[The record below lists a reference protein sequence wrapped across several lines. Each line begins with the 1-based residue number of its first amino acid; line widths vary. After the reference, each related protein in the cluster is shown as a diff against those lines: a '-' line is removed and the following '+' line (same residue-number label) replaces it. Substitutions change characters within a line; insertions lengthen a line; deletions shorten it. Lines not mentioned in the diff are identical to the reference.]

1 VCRACSAQAS
11 SCRAWIDGACG
22 HRRPHFQ
29 LRGVR
34 GPAWFWDSHG
44 SVPDLRRNEHQD
56 ARQFG
61 RSRNTQKREPARS
74 LTVGDRDLTGPEYAA
89 DGRPHSRGQLPPTT
103 RPLRTRRSGNLP
115 KGRFLESRVSQ
126 VKHLAARAEFSLPRD
141 KQRGREC
148 RQDSGRLGGLKLHTA
163 SWATT
168 TVRGGAVGTANF
180 CVGGGGQQSR
190 GSGVVVDMRALR
202 NGAMGQLTAD

>member
-1 VCRACSAQAS
+1 M
-11 SCRAWIDGACG
+11 
-22 HRRPHFQ
+22 
-29 LRGVR
+29 
-34 GPAWFWDSHG
+34 
-44 SVPDLRRNEHQD
+44 
-56 ARQFG
+56 
-61 RSRNTQKREPARS
+61 
-74 LTVGDRDLTGPEYAA
+74 
-89 DGRPHSRGQLPPTT
+89 
-103 RPLRTRRSGNLP
+103 
-115 KGRFLESRVSQ
+115 SQ

-163 SWATT
+163 SWATA
-168 TVRGGAVGTANF
+168 TVRWGAVGTANF